1 MLKVLTIHFSQSGQL
16 TEIVHNFC
24 SELKNVEIEH
34 ITFNVEKK
42 FPFPW
47 TTPVFFDCMPEC
59 VMENPVR
66 LENIQFKESRYD
78 LIILGYQPWFLSP
91 SLPTTSLLKD
101 ENFGK
106 LLKDTPIVTVIG
118 SRNMWLNSQESVK
131 KMIASTGGKLVGNI
145 ALSDKTANL
154 ISVLTIFHWMLTGT
168 KTKKWGFLPMPGV
181 SEEDIANVSVF
192 GTILNDSLHAN
203 SLDFFQE
210 NVIEKG
216 GSPVPTNILFIE
228 GKAKK
233 IFLVWAKLI
242 QKKAQ
247 NGKRT
252 FWVNAFKYYLLF
264 VLFVVSPILLALYF
278 VFIWPFTQAGLKRK
292 KRYFQGVRLTP

>member
-1 MLKVLTIHFSQSGQL
+1 MMKVLCIHFSQSGQL
-16 TEIVHNFC
+16 TEIVHNFS
-24 SELKNVEIEH
+24 SELKNVEIEY
-34 ITFNVEKK
+34 ITYNVENA

-47 TTPVFFDCMPEC
+47 TTPVFFNCMPEC
-59 VMENPVR
+59 VIENEVPITKINYQ
-66 LENIQFKESRYD
+66 EQKYD

-101 ENFGK
+101 ENFK
-106 LLKDTPIVTVIG
+106 KIVKDTPIVTVIG

-131 KMIASTGGKLVGNI
+131 KMIANAGGILVGNV
-145 ALSDKTANL
+145 ALADKVANL
-154 ISVLTIFHWMLTGT
+154 VSVLTIFHWMLTGT
-168 KTKKWGFLPMPGV
+168 KTKKWGFLPKPGV
-181 SEEDIANVSVF
+181 SDEDIANVTVY
-192 GTILNDSLHAN
+192 GKLLNECIQQN
-203 SLDFFQE
+203 SLGSYQE
-210 NVIEKG
+210 KVISNG

-247 NGKRT
+247 NGKRS

-264 VLFVVSPILLALYF
+264 VLFVVSPILLFFYF
-278 VFIWPFTQAGLKRK
+278 ILIWPFTQTQLKRK
-292 KRYFQGVRLTP
+292 KHYFQGVKLR

>member
-1 MLKVLTIHFSQSGQL
+1 MMKVLCIHFSQSGQL
-16 TEIVHNFC
+16 TEIIRNFS
-24 SELKNVEIEH
+24 SELKDVEIEY
-34 ITFNVEKK
+34 ITYNVEQP

-47 TTPVFFDCMPEC
+47 TTPVFFNCMPEC
-59 VMENPVR
+59 VMENPVSLNEIHYQR
-66 LENIQFKESRYD
+66 QKYD

-101 ENFGK
+101 ETFKKILN
-106 LLKDTPIVTVIG
+106 DTPIVTIIG

-131 KMIASTGGKLVGNI
+131 KMIANAGGTLVGNI
-145 ALSDKTANL
+145 ALSDKVANL

-168 KTKKWGFLPMPGV
+168 KTKKWGFLPLPGV
-181 SEEDIANVSVF
+181 SDEDIANVNIY
-192 GTILNDSLHAN
+192 GKLLNESIQQN
-203 SLDFFQE
+203 SLDGYQE
-210 NVIEKG
+210 KVISNG
-216 GSPVPTNILFIE
+216 GAPVPTNILFIE

-247 NGKRT
+247 NGKRS

-264 VLFVVSPILLALYF
+264 VLFIVSPILLFFYF
-278 VFIWPFTQAGLKRK
+278 IVVWPFTQVQLKRK
-292 KRYFQGVRLTP
+292 KRYFQGVELR